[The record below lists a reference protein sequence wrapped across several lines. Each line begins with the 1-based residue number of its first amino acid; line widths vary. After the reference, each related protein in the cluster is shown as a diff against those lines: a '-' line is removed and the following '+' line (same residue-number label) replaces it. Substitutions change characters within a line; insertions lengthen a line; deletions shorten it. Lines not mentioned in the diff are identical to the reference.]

1 MNIKFKRSREAKAVK
16 TKGSATRIAIVIPTL
31 NECEAVG
38 KVLSDIKDVMG
49 GYEYRVLVVDGRSV
63 DGTDEIAK
71 GIGAEVIYQ
80 RGTGYGDALK
90 TGFFHA
96 RKRLDADVIVM
107 MDADYTYDPKDIP
120 KLVAP
125 ILADEADFVV
135 GNRFAGMQQGAMPLV
150 NQIGNNMLSLVAKL
164 ALGLNVY
171 DTQSGMR
178 AFRSKLLDSMN
189 LVAVGMPFAME
200 MLAQAHSIDARMR
213 EVPVSYMPRVGKT
226 KLNPIK
232 DGGRILGITVRLM
245 FDIRPLLFFGGI
257 GTVLGV
263 VGLLLHYLTLPS
275 ELAHLVFPYIFLIGS
290 ILLFLFG
297 FVIVV
302 IKKLRRHK

>member
-1 MNIKFKRSREAKAVK
+1 M
-16 TKGSATRIAIVIPTL
+16 

-38 KVLSDIKDVMG
+38 KVLSNIKDVMC
-49 GYEYRVLVVDGRSV
+49 GYEYGVLVVDGRSV

-71 GIGAEVIYQ
+71 GMGAEVIYQ

-90 TGFFHA
+90 TGFFYA
-96 RKRLDADVIVM
+96 RKRLAADVIVM

-125 ILADEADFVV
+125 ILEDEADFVV
-135 GNRFAGMQQGAMPLV
+135 GNRLAGLQKGAMPLV

-290 ILLFLFG
+290 MLLFLFG

>member
-1 MNIKFKRSREAKAVK
+1 
-16 TKGSATRIAIVIPTL
+16 L

-38 KVLSDIKDVMG
+38 KVLSTIKDVMA
-49 GYEYRVLVVDGRSV
+49 GYEYRVLVVDGRSI
-63 DGTDEIAK
+63 DGTDEIARSM
-71 GIGAEVIYQ
+71 GAEVIYQ
-80 RGTGYGDALK
+80 RGKGYGNALK

-96 RKRLDADVIVM
+96 KKRLDADVIVM
-107 MDADYTYDPKDIP
+107 MDADYTYDPEDIP

-125 ILADEADFVV
+125 ILEDEADFVV
-135 GNRFAGMQQGAMPLV
+135 GNRFAGMQQGAMTLV
-150 NQIGNNMLSLVAKL
+150 NRVGNNVLSLIAKL

-178 AFRSKLLDSMN
+178 AFRSELLDRMN

-200 MLAQAHSIDARMR
+200 MLAQAHSTDARIH
-213 EVPVSYMPRVGKT
+213 EVPVSYRPRVGKT

-263 VGLLLHYLTLPS
+263 VGLLLHYMTLPS
-275 ELAHLVFPYIFLIGS
+275 EIAHLVFPYIFMIGA

-302 IKKLRRHK
+302 IKRLRRHK